1 MFMHAHVSVNLFCT
15 QDRYKL
21 MKTSIFLTYN
31 HTISW
36 AGHNVAWDKSQQLKF
51 GRNTYLDQLENLV
64 TDGKVTDSD
73 LKKC

>member
-1 MFMHAHVSVNLFCT
+1 
-15 QDRYKL
+15 